1 MGSILHLVQRNEN
14 TLLRMTFPSA
24 SSQKKSK
31 TISSNR
37 RPTWPISTIP
47 LLSPDKSDPFRQREN
62 NIPFPIFLQIFKG
75 SNRAA
80 NLRQKRPPIEHI
92 VRNLRQTVIS
102 PRLPSFSFLFL
113 SLFLFSTFSCGQG
126 YFCARSNTLSR
137 WRDSKETI
145 ARTIERYKIDPHSHL
160 SRERRNFSSYKTG
173 RSSSALEALI
183 Y

>member
-102 PRLPSFSFLFL
+102 PRLPSFFFLFL
-113 SLFLFSTFSCGQG
+113 SL
-126 YFCARSNTLSR
+126 
-137 WRDSKETI
+137 
-145 ARTIERYKIDPHSHL
+145 
-160 SRERRNFSSYKTG
+160 
-173 RSSSALEALI
+173 SSSFRLFLAAKDTFARGAIRYHGGEIRRKRLLGQSSDIKSIRTLI
-183 Y
+183 SQENEEISRLIRQGGRRLLQKP